1 MPREY
6 KKKEWIIKCGGAE
19 AYLTKIE
26 TPKGQNTVY
35 TYGTSDKRK
44 AKRFTEEDAKRI
56 AEERQ
61 AEMIKVNYKGGNED
75 DNI

>member
-6 KKKEWIIKCGGAE
+6 KKKEWIIKCGGVE

-35 TYGTSDKRK
+35 TYGTSDKKK
-44 AKRFTEEDAKRI
+44 ALRFTEEDAKRI
-56 AEERQ
+56 AEARQ

>member
-6 KKKEWIIKCGGAE
+6 KKKEWIIKCGAAE
-19 AYLTKIE
+19 AYLTAIE
-26 TPKGQNTVY
+26 HPKGKDPVY
-35 TYGTSDKRK
+35 TYGTSDKK
-44 AKRFTEEDAKRI
+44 EALRFTEEDAKRI

-61 AEMIKVNYKGGNED
+61 GEMIKVNYKGGNED